1 MIEISFLERL
11 EENVRAIRANLACVL
26 MIALL
31 TGACAT
37 GDTRQAS
44 PEVPSSPSIAEVSS
58 SDANETGQ
66 VSAEAGLGNA
76 VNSDD
81 YEEECRTIK
90 VTGSRFKKRVCASKA
105 EWADFD
111 KKNEKESG
119 RYVRDAGQSSDM
131 NLGSGHDAMGSN

>member
-1 MIEISFLERL
+1 MTMIEVSFLERL
-11 EENVRAIRANLACVL
+11 EENVRAISANLACVL

-44 PEVPSSPSIAEVSS
+44 PEISPPPSVAEVSS
-58 SDANETGQ
+58 SDANEAGQ
-66 VSAEAGLGNA
+66 VSAEGEPKRT

-111 KKNEKESG
+111 RKNEKE
-119 RYVRDAGQSSDM
+119 
-131 NLGSGHDAMGSN
+131 